1 MQPHPDNNVKPRNEI
16 RDLFKGPIYLLLL
29 KLPFFLIGLIIYI
42 VYRIVKFAVEQMIKM
57 FAAVVIYSAYLV
69 ENIGYYLVLICRGF
83 PTYVRYFGTTFYRK
97 ILEPVKLFM
106 YNSILPFMYDI
117 SKWILDTISC
127 FCIRCYQQI
136 IQPALLLCYFY
147 IIAPIP
153 TWINELSIAFRIQL
167 SLLFLRFRSAC
178 IWTWQNILYPLS
190 IFIFIDILLPF
201 YTNIVK
207 IGPYIYTEFLIPL
220 CIRVKGVV
228 PIIQYYLQKLLL
240 HVSTCLLCTISSFCD
255 MCGFFYGYIVKVGP
269 YVYTEFLIPLFR
281 QVKGVVSIIYYYLQQ
296 LLFHVSTCIVC
307 TIGSFCDMCGFFYGY
322 IVKIG
327 PYIYTE
333 FLIPVCKQVKDV
345 MSVLHHYLRNLLL
358 HVSTCLV
365 YTICSFCDTCAFF
378 YNYILLPFYEN
389 IVKIGSYIY
398 TEFLI
403 PLFRQVKDVVS
414 IIYYYLEKLLLHV
427 STCMAC
433 TIGSFCNDCTFF
445 YGYILLGFDQVIFK
459 ICPFIYRELLKPVS
473 KSVRYI
479 ARMICDS
486 VFQFIFN
493 TVGNGLYSIGQSCY
507 EYLLQSW
514 SIIVSTILPAIG
526 NLFSEIVIAVWS
538 GVNATALA
546 IATLGRAVVSVF
558 SGGPA
563 SSREVWQ

>member
-29 KLPFFLIGLIIYI
+29 KLPFFLIGIIIYI
-42 VYRIVKFAVEQMIKM
+42 AYRIVKFAVEQMIKM
-57 FAAVVIYSAYLV
+57 FAAVVIYSACLI

-83 PTYVRYFGTTFYRK
+83 PTYVCYLGTTFYRK
-97 ILEPVKLFM
+97 ILQPVILFV
-106 YNSILPFMYDI
+106 YNSILPFMCDV

-127 FCIRCYQQI
+127 FCIQCYQQI
-136 IQPALLLCYFY
+136 IQPALLFCYFN

-167 SLLFLRFRSAC
+167 SLLFRRFRSVC
-178 IWTWQNILYPLS
+178 IRTWQNILYPLS

-201 YTNIVK
+201 YKNIVK

-220 CIRVKGVV
+220 CRRVKGIV
-228 PIIQYYLQKLLL
+228 PIIQYYLRK
-240 HVSTCLLCTISSFCD
+240 
-255 MCGFFYGYIVKVGP
+255 
-269 YVYTEFLIPLFR
+269 
-281 QVKGVVSIIYYYLQQ
+281 
-296 LLFHVSTCIVC
+296 LLFHVSTCVAC
-307 TIGSFCDMCGFFYGY
+307 TIRSFCDACAFFYCY

-333 FLIPVCKQVKDV
+333 FLIPLCRQIKDV
-345 MSVLHHYLRNLLL
+345 VLIMHYYLRKLLF

-365 YTICSFCDTCAFF
+365 CTIGSFSDTCAFF
-378 YNYILLPFYEN
+378 YGYIAKIGPYICTEFLIPLCRQIKDVVLIMHYYLRKLLFHVSTCLVCTIGSFCDICAFFYGYILLPFYTN
-389 IVKIGSYIY
+389 IVKIQPYIY

-403 PLFRQVKDVVS
+403 PLCRQVKDVVS
-414 IIYYYLEKLLLHV
+414 IIYYYLQKLLLPV
-427 STCMAC
+427 STCVAY
-433 TIGSFCNDCTFF
+433 TIGSFWDTCAVF
-445 YGYILLGFDQVIFK
+445 YGYILLGFDKAIFT
-459 ICPFIYRELLKPVS
+459 ICPFIYHELLKPVS
-473 KSVRYI
+473 KSVRYN

-486 VFQFIFN
+486 VYQFIFL

-514 SIIVSTILPAIG
+514 STIVSTILPAIG
-526 NLFSEIVIAVWS
+526 KLSSEILIAVWS

-546 IATLGRAVVSVF
+546 IATLGRAIVSVF

-563 SSREVWQ
+563 SEREVWQ